1 MIVISHIQVG
11 IDVLRAIQSDE
22 LRFLRYI
29 GICALGCKDSDI
41 QAFTLLKKSIDARHK
56 PHVQVLYRIALELYD
71 KQLERTCMIQKKE
84 YGTKDTHSKKTQ
96 RTCAQ
101 KIKHVLARMDNNSN
115 APQSLLFELAR
126 AYVEAYGCDI
136 VLEERDD
143 APALCVPPSLI
154 PTLTPR
160 EVVIVGAG
168 CAGLFSALWL
178 ARAGARP
185 ILIERGKDARER
197 LHDIKHFIETGEL
210 NEESNIQ
217 FGIGGAGT
225 FSDGKL
231 NTGTKSP
238 YHRFIL
244 ETFVESGAPQ
254 EILWMAKPHIGSD
267 ILHRVVTHIVASIR
281 AYGGDVRF
289 HTKLTH
295 IDIAQGRVHAIR
307 AQDTSLNTEEEI
319 TIPVQSLVLACG
331 HSARDTYRMLQH
343 VGVFMERKTF
353 AMGFRIEHLQTTIN
367 KAQYGI
373 EDAASYL
380 GAADYKLAHHLSKN
394 NNAFTFCM
402 CPGGY
407 VVCATS
413 TKHHVVTN
421 GMSLSA
427 RANTNACAGYL
438 SNIYPEDL
446 DGDDVLAG
454 MYLQDTL
461 EEQAYALGGGAYRA
475 PAQLVADFLKNQP
488 SSSEGSVHPS
498 YARGVTWTNLKDC
511 MTTRVC
517 ENLRQSLLPLDR
529 KLKGFATPDAV
540 LTGVE
545 TRSSAPVRITRND
558 NLQSIN
564 THGLFC
570 CGEGA
575 GYAGGIMSAATDGI
589 RVAQK
594 IIELKQNSN
603 E

>member
-1 MIVISHIQVG
+1 MIVISHIQLS
-11 IDVLRAIQSDE
+11 IETLRVIQPQE
-22 LRFLRYI
+22 HLFLRYL
-29 GICALGCKDSDI
+29 GACALGCEDQDI
-41 QAFTLLKKSIDARHK
+41 QRFTLIKKSIDARHK
-56 PHVQVLYRIALELYD
+56 PHVQVLYRIAIELYD
-71 KQLERTCMIQKKE
+71 ENLEKTYITQIDAHYSKRTRTKKAAYARVQKFKQCLLRMSDASDI
-84 YGTKDTHSKKTQ
+84 TH
-96 RTCAQ
+96 
-101 KIKHVLARMDNNSN
+101 ARLMD
-115 APQSLLFELAR
+115 LAR
-126 AYVEAYGCDI
+126 AYVEAYTQDI
-136 VLEERDD
+136 VFEHGI
-143 APALCVPPSLI
+143 AQPQGQTPPTLI
-154 PTLTPR
+154 PTRTPR

-178 ARAGARP
+178 ARTGASP
-185 ILIERGKDARER
+185 ILIERGRDAHARMS
-197 LHDIKHFIETGEL
+197 DIKHFIETGEL
-210 NEESNIQ
+210 NEDSNIQ

-244 ETFVESGAPQ
+244 ETFVEAGAPK

-267 ILHRVVTHIVASIR
+267 ILHRVVTHIVASIQ
-281 AYGGDVRF
+281 ACGGEVLF

-295 IDIAQGRVHAIR
+295 IDMKQGRVYAIR
-307 AQDTSLNTEEEI
+307 TQDTLSGIVQEK

-331 HSARDTYRMLQH
+331 HSARDTYRMLQK

-353 AMGFRIEHLQTTIN
+353 AVGFRIEHLQETIN
-367 KAQYGI
+367 RAQYGSN
-373 EDAASYL
+373 DVARYL

-413 TKHHVVTN
+413 TKEQVVTN
-421 GMSLSA
+421 GMSLSS
-427 RANTNACAGYL
+427 RANINACAGYL

-446 DGDDVLAG
+446 DGGDVLAG
-454 MYLQDTL
+454 MHLQDTL
-461 EEQAYALGGGAYRA
+461 EKKAYALGGGAYRA

-488 SSSEGSVHPS
+488 SSSEGRVHPS
-498 YARGVTWTNLKDC
+498 YAKGVTWTNLEGC

-517 ENLRQSLLPLDR
+517 ENLRQSLLPLDH
-529 KLKGFATPDAV
+529 KLKGFAMSDAV

-545 TRSSAPVRITRND
+545 TRSSAPVRITRNE

-564 THGLFC
+564 TQGLFC

-594 IIELKQNSN
+594 IIELKQNEN
-603 E
+603 